1 MIRREIQCLLT
12 RKVFPTLPKIH
23 LSHPVAMNAPGDFR
37 LSTDRTARRHSVGKQ
52 RGHRM
57 STAAAPRTQRGFT
70 LVELIIVILIIG
82 ILSALALPRF
92 IDMGKD
98 ARIAKAQS
106 ILGAVR
112 SAAQVTRA
120 AALVRSATGAS
131 GSVTVDGVS
140 IVTAYGYP
148 QALAASNGATGIVD
162 AAGMDTSGNNNDGI
176 TLTGGGASALV
187 IEVNGAATLS
197 TCAVSYTAPTAAGA
211 TPTITL
217 ATAGC

>member
-1 MIRREIQCLLT
+1 
-12 RKVFPTLPKIH
+12 
-23 LSHPVAMNAPGDFR
+23 
-37 LSTDRTARRHSVGKQ
+37 
-52 RGHRM
+52 M
-57 STAAAPRTQRGFT
+57 STAAPRNQQGFT

-92 IDMGKD
+92 INMGAD
-98 ARIAKAQS
+98 ARTAKAQS

-120 AALVRSATGAS
+120 AALVRNQTAATG
-131 GSVTVDGVS
+131 SVSVDGVS

-162 AAGMDTSGNNNDGI
+162 AAGLDTSGNNNDGI
-176 TLTGGGASALV
+176 TLTGGGANPLV
-187 IEVNGAATLS
+187 IEVNGSATLAS
-197 TCAVSYTAPTAAGA
+197 CAVSYTAPASANA

-217 ATAGC
+217 VTTGC